1 MRYGTLNNPSS
12 PTFVTKFI
20 NFILES
26 IILQLFGEQKM
37 TKQNNFTSVPGS
49 TWRVPGNV
57 LEAFCGLK
65 PGFVLRFVAALSP

>member
-1 MRYGTLNNPSS
+1 MRHGTSNNPSS
-12 PTFVTKFI
+12 LTSVT

-37 TKQNNFTSVPGS
+37 TKQNNFTSVPRS
-49 TWRVPGNV
+49 TWCFPGSV

-65 PGFVLRFVAALSP
+65 PGFVLRFVATLSP